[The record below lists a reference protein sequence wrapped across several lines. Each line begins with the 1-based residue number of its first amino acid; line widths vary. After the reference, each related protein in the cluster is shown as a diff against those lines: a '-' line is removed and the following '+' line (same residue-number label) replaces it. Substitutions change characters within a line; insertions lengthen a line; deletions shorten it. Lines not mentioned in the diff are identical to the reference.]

1 MLVIPAVDIYNGKC
15 SRLFQGQAGTEIVY
29 DEDPVRAAAL
39 FADMGAPMLHVIDL
53 DGAFSGQPRN
63 ASVIEKIVRTLCIP
77 VRVGGGIRTAASARF
92 YLEAGADAVILG
104 TAAFSDPGVVSSV
117 IETDGADRVM
127 VSVDVSR
134 GEVVVKGWTSG
145 AGTDALQALAWV
157 SEMGVTRCLVTHVE
171 RDGTMSG
178 PDFAFVQGVCQGPV
192 RVVLAGGIASLDD
205 IERMASLGLEKLEG
219 VVVGR
224 ALYEGRLYPGLLW
237 GCNVADKE
245 GNSVS

>member
-15 SRLFQGQAGTEIVY
+15 SRLFQGRAGTEMVY

-53 DGAFSGQPRN
+53 DGAFSGQPQN
-63 ASVIEKIVRTLCIP
+63 ASVIAKIVRMLSIP
-77 VRVGGGIRTAASARF
+77 VRVGGGIRTATSARF

-104 TAAFSDPGVVSSV
+104 TCAFSDSDLVSSL

-127 VSVDVSR
+127 VSVDVNR
-134 GEVVVKGWTSG
+134 GEVVVRGWTSG
-145 AGTDALQALAWV
+145 AGTDALQALARVW
-157 SEMGVTRCLVTHVE
+157 EMGVIRCLVTQVE

-178 PDFAFVQGVCQGPV
+178 PDLAFVQSVCQSQV
-192 RVVLAGGIASLDD
+192 RVVLAGGIASADD
-205 IERMASLGLEKLEG
+205 IRQITSLGLERLEG

-224 ALYEGRLYPGLLW
+224 ALHEGRLDPRSFW
-237 GCNVADKE
+237 GV
-245 GNSVS
+245 